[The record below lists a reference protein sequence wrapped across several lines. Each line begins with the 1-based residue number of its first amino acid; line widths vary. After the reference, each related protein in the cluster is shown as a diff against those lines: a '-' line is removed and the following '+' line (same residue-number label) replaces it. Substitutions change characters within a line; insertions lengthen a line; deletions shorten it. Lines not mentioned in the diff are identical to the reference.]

1 MTENMYVNVES
12 LAKYFG
18 VSTSTIRKWVR
29 EGIIS
34 RDHYIRA
41 GDTYRY
47 NRKAIEQALTKS
59 RPPKKTEEVE
69 VWTAQI

>member
-1 MTENMYVNVES
+1 MTENAYVNVETI
-12 LAKYFG
+12 AKYFG
-18 VSTSTIRKWVR
+18 VSISTIRKWVR

-47 NRKAIEQALTKS
+47 NIKAIGKALTKS
-59 RPPKKTEEVE
+59 RPPKKTEEVG
-69 VWTAQI
+69 VWTAH

>member
-1 MTENMYVNVES
+1 MTENAYVNVES

-47 NRKAIEQALTKS
+47 NRKAIEQALTKA
-59 RPPKKTEEVE
+59 RPPKKTDDVG
-69 VWTAQI
+69 VWTAQV

>member
-1 MTENMYVNVES
+1 MTENAYVNVES

-47 NRKAIEQALTKS
+47 NREAIEKALTKPK
-59 RPPKKTEEVE
+59 PPKNEEVK
-69 VWTAQI
+69 VWTAH